1 MYRSASFIGA
11 SYFRLDWTAVLIAS
25 VMVFLVVF
33 LSMMYGMR
41 KIKRD
46 NPVDALKNETT

>member
-1 MYRSASFIGA
+1 M
-11 SYFRLDWTAVLIAS
+11 LIAS

-33 LSMMYGMR
+33 LSMMYAMR

>member
-11 SYFRLDWTAVLIAS
+11 SYFRLDWTAVIIAS

-33 LSMMYGMR
+33 LSMMYAMR

>member
-1 MYRSASFIGA
+1 
-11 SYFRLDWTAVLIAS
+11 
-25 VMVFLVVF
+25 MVFLVVF
-33 LSMMYGMR
+33 LSMMYAMR